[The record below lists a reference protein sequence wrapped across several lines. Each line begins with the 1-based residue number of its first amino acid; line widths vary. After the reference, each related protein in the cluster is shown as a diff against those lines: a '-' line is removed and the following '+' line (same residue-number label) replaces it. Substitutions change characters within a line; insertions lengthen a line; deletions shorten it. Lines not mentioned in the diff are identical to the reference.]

1 MDTNIL
7 GRKSERSSTIH
18 FLFFLSEVFA
28 LRDSTVE
35 KCVQM
40 KARKGGGCKEKG
52 REREREK
59 ERERKRERERERVR
73 DIDV

>member
-40 KARKGGGCKEKG
+40 KARKGGGAKRRG
-52 REREREK
+52 ER
-59 ERERKRERERERVR
+59 ERERKRERERASTSVS
-73 DIDV
+73 VFV

>member
-40 KARKGGGCKEKG
+40 KARKGGVGAKRRG
-52 REREREK
+52 ER
-59 ERERKRERERERVR
+59 ERERKRERERERER
-73 DIDV
+73 QP